1 MHFTDINIFAR
12 LDLYCLLDFKLCY
25 YEVIL
30 SLSQLLKLYP
40 DRAVYLG
47 LRAVIMDT
55 SGQSFYGNWNH
66 LGHFKKAQV
75 YYNLTF

>member
-55 SGQSFYGNWNH
+55 SGVILRKLEPFRTLQESTG
-66 LGHFKKAQV
+66 L
-75 YYNLTF
+75 L